1 MSTLSRG
8 MGGTRGPVCNKF
20 QNKKKQMDV
29 PVFPQGRNL
38 WYLLVQ
44 NNHWKVWINCSY
56 PFIGVFY
63 TKVMIYIVLALG
75 KNLGL

>member
-1 MSTLSRG
+1 MHVKYMSTLSRG

-44 NNHWKVWINCSY
+44 NNH
-56 PFIGVFY
+56 
-63 TKVMIYIVLALG
+63 
-75 KNLGL
+75 